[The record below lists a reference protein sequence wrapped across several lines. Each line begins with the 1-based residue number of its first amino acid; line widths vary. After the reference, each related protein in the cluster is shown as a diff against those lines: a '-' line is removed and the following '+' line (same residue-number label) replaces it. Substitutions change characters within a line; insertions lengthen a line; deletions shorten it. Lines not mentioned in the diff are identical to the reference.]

1 MKIYSLFHSDLSSI
15 PQLKDAVVASFS
27 SPSEEVKSAASYAL
41 GHLSCGNL
49 QEYLPFVLSEIEA
62 NPKRQ
67 YLLLHSLKEVS
78 FWILTLKYFFAV
90 WKVSLW
96 EDWLNDHEYGYGYKK
111 YVHVVEEK
119 D

>member
-1 MKIYSLFHSDLSSI
+1 MKHVFLFHSDLSSI

-78 FWILTLKYFFAV
+78 
-90 WKVSLW
+90 
-96 EDWLNDHEYGYGYKK
+96 
-111 YVHVVEEK
+111 
-119 D
+119 